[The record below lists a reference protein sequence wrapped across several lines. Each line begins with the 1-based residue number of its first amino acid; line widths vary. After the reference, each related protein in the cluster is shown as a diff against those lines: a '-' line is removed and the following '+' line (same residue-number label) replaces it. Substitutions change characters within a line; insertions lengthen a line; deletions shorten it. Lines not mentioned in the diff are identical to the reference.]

1 MSLISNLI
9 IFNKLLQTPYDAK
22 WKPWSVW
29 LESYWV
35 KGVPSPSLVV
45 EYAEK
50 HNIPLPEVLRKLL
63 KTYDRK
69 GVKDNLQLLPMEKP
83 DLSMDPMTRIAQIL
97 WYFLMLYNFNAIQQ
111 LIKQRIS
118 NDEARTAVMSHLRE
132 VADFISTEKYSY
144 TNVAD
149 HFIPIVKNYF
159 VSALTHWKEWITP
172 EDLGLGITEIIQL
185 IPESSGNQTDNPNSL
200 YNQLMKNQLKL
211 AEKSRYTDPGVN
223 KGSMSQETNE
233 SSDESPKEE
242 PGENDMKITIT
253 EAARE
258 SGLSRQRIHQLIRK
272 GLLRS
277 EKDNHSNKILIP
289 KEDVLRIKDQKEI
302 ILPQGKVLRRRNHLK
317 NNENEKGE
325 S

>member
-1 MSLISNLI
+1 MSLLSNLI
-9 IFNKLLQTPYDAK
+9 IFNKLHQSPYDAK
-22 WKPWSVW
+22 WKQWSVW

-35 KGVPSPSLVV
+35 NGVPSPSLVA
-45 EYAEK
+45 EYVEK
-50 HNIPLPEVLRKLL
+50 HNIPVPEAFRKLL

-83 DLSMDPMTRIAQIL
+83 DLSMAPMTRIAQIL
-97 WYFLMLYNFNAIQQ
+97 WYFLMLYDFNAIQQ

-185 IPESSGNQTDNPNSL
+185 ISETSGNQTDNPHPL
-200 YNQLMKNQLKL
+200 YNLLMKNQLKL
-211 AEKSRYTDPGVN
+211 AEKSRYTDPGVK
-223 KGSMSQETNE
+223 KGSMSQETNG
-233 SSDESPKEE
+233 SSNESPKEE
-242 PGENDMKITIT
+242 PGENDKKMTVTK
-253 EAARE
+253 AARE
-258 SGLSRQRIHQLIRK
+258 LRQSRQRIHQLIQK
-272 GLLRS
+272 GVLRS
-277 EKDNHSNKILIP
+277 EKDNHSKKIWIP
-289 KEDVLRIKDQKEI
+289 EEDVLRIKDLREI
-302 ILPQGKVLRRRNHLK
+302 LLPKGKILKRRNHTK
-317 NNENEKGE
+317 NKENEKRE

>member
-1 MSLISNLI
+1 MSLLSNLI
-9 IFNKLLQTPYDAK
+9 IFNKLLQTPNDAK

-50 HNIPLPEVLRKLL
+50 HNIPLPEVFKQLL
-63 KTYDRK
+63 KTYERK

-83 DLSMDPMTRIAQIL
+83 DLSMDLMTRIAQSM
-97 WYFLMLYNFNAIQQ
+97 WYFLMLYDFNAVQQ
-111 LIKQRIS
+111 LIQRRIS

-132 VADFISTEKYSY
+132 AADFMSTEKYSY
-144 TNVAD
+144 TSVAD

-172 EDLGLGITEIIQL
+172 EDLGLDITEIIQL
-185 IPESSGNQTDNPNSL
+185 IPESSGNPTDNPQSL
-200 YNQLMKNQLKL
+200 YNQLMQNQLKW
-211 AEKSRYTDPGVN
+211 AEKSRCTDPGVK
-223 KGSMSQETNE
+223 KGTKRLETNG

-242 PGENDMKITIT
+242 PEKNDKKITIT
-253 EAARE
+253 EAAQKL
-258 SGLSRQRIHQLIRK
+258 GLTRQRVHQLIQK
-272 GLLRS
+272 GLLMH
-277 EKDNHSNKILIP
+277 ENDNHSKKILIRE
-289 KEDVLRIKDQKEI
+289 EDVLRFKDQKKI
-302 ILPQGKVLRRRNHLK
+302 ILPEGKVLIRRNHSK
-317 NNENEKGE
+317 KNEKGE

>member
-1 MSLISNLI
+1 MSLLSNLI
-9 IFNKLLQTPYDAK
+9 IFNKLHQSPYDAK
-22 WKPWSVW
+22 WKQWSVW

-111 LIKQRIS
+111 LIQQRIS

-132 VADFISTEKYSY
+132 AADFMSTEKYSY
-144 TNVAD
+144 TSVAD

-185 IPESSGNQTDNPNSL
+185 ISESSGNPTDNPQSL
-200 YNQLMKNQLKL
+200 YNQLMQNQLKW
-211 AEKSRYTDPGVN
+211 AEKSRCTDPGVK
-223 KGSMSQETNE
+223 KGTKRLETNG
-233 SSDESPKEE
+233 SSDESPKKE
-242 PGENDMKITIT
+242 PGENDKKITIT
-253 EAARE
+253 EAAQKL
-258 SGLSRQRIHQLIRK
+258 GLSRQRIHQLIQK
-272 GLLRS
+272 GVLRS
-277 EKDNHSNKILIP
+277 VKDSHSNRIWIP
-289 KEDVLRIKDQKEI
+289 EEDVLRIKDLKEI
-302 ILPQGKVLRRRNHLK
+302 LLPKGKILKRRNHTK
-317 NNENEKGE
+317 NKENEKRE